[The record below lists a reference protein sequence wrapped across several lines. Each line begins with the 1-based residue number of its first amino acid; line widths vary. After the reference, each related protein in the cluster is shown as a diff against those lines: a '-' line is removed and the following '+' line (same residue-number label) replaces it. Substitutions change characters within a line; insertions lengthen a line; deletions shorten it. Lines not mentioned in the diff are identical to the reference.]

1 MPLCL
6 TKQSF
11 HNVVLDSART
21 DWLNDISNIGPGGTS
36 ILSSDSQTTNIEL
49 ITDVVIAG
57 GFAAA
62 VEVEAGDRL
71 EVIDLEG
78 QQVCDLIAFA
88 ALDRREWLSM
98 SHTRAATLR
107 LNLAPGDLLQSN
119 WRRPMLE
126 VLTDDVGMHDLITQ
140 MCDARR
146 YRLDYRVQGH
156 RSCRS
161 NFTEVLEP
169 WGIQEWEMPD
179 PLNVFQNAP
188 INPDR
193 TFGNEVPTS
202 VAGDSIVFRVLMSAI
217 VAGSAC
223 PQDLNPCNG
232 FSPSPIGLKVWRP
245 RSADGDS

>member
-1 MPLCL
+1 MRPEAVPADAELV
-6 TKQSF
+6 TDI
-11 HNVVLDSART
+11 VV
-21 DWLNDISNIGPGGTS
+21 
-36 ILSSDSQTTNIEL
+36 
-49 ITDVVIAG
+49 AG
-57 GFAAA
+57 GHGAA
-62 VEVEAGDRL
+62 VVVEDGDAL
-71 EVIDLEG
+71 EVVDLEG
-78 QQVCDLIAFA
+78 RQVCDLIAFA
-88 ALDRREWLSM
+88 SHDRREWLSI

-107 LNLAPGDLLQSN
+107 LNLAPGDVLQSN

-126 VLTDDVGMHDLITQ
+126 VLADDVGMHDLITQ
-140 MCDARR
+140 MCDERR
-146 YRLDYRVQGH
+146 YRFDYGVEGH

-161 NFTEVLEP
+161 NFAEVLEP

-202 VAGDSIVFRVLMSAI
+202 VPGDSIVFRVLMPAI

-245 RSADGDS
+245 RITDGLS

>member
-1 MPLCL
+1 M
-6 TKQSF
+6 
-11 HNVVLDSART
+11 
-21 DWLNDISNIGPGGTS
+21 
-36 ILSSDSQTTNIEL
+36 SSDSHIADSEL
-49 ITDVVIAG
+49 VTDVVIEG
-57 GFAAA
+57 GYAAA
-62 VEVEAGDRL
+62 LVVDVGDLL
-71 EVIDLEG
+71 EVVDLEG
-78 QQVCDLIAFA
+78 QQVCDLIAFS

-98 SHTRAATLR
+98 SHTRASTLL

-126 VLTDDVGMHDLITQ
+126 VLADDVGMHDLITQ

-146 YRLDYRVQGH
+146 YRLDYNAEGH
-156 RSCRS
+156 RSCRT
-161 NFTEVLEP
+161 NFAEVLEP

-188 INPDR
+188 IHADR

-202 VAGDSIVFRVLMSAI
+202 MAGDSIIFRVMMPAI

-232 FSPSPIGLKVWRP
+232 FSPSPVGLKVWRAHKTDG
-245 RSADGDS
+245 RS

>member
-1 MPLCL
+1 MM
-6 TKQSF
+6 
-11 HNVVLDSART
+11 
-21 DWLNDISNIGPGGTS
+21 
-36 ILSSDSQTTNIEL
+36 SSESLVANSEL
-49 ITDVVIAG
+49 VTDVVIDG
-57 GFAAA
+57 GHAAA
-62 VEVEAGDRL
+62 VVVELGDLL

-88 ALDRREWLSM
+88 SLDRREWLSM

-107 LNLAPGDLLQSN
+107 LNLAPGDMLQSN
-119 WRRPMLE
+119 WRRPMFE
-126 VLTDDVGMHDLITQ
+126 VLADDVGMHDLITQ

-146 YRLDYRVQGH
+146 YQLDYRVEGH
-156 RSCRS
+156 RSCRT

-188 INPDR
+188 IHPDR

-202 VAGDSIVFRVLMSAI
+202 VPGDSIVFRVMMPAI

-223 PQDLNPCNG
+223 PQDLNPCNV
-232 FSPSPIGLKVWRP
+232 FSPSPIGLKVWRAHNMDV
-245 RSADGDS
+245 RS

>member
-1 MPLCL
+1 M
-6 TKQSF
+6 
-11 HNVVLDSART
+11 
-21 DWLNDISNIGPGGTS
+21 
-36 ILSSDSQTTNIEL
+36 LSSDSQTSDTEL
-49 ITDVVIAG
+49 VTDVVIAG

-62 VEVEAGDRL
+62 VEVEVGDLL
-71 EVIDLEG
+71 EVVDLEG

-88 ALDRREWLSM
+88 TLDRREWLSM
-98 SHTRAATLR
+98 SHTRAATLL

-140 MCDARR
+140 MCDSRR
-146 YRLDYRVQGH
+146 YRLDYHVQGH
-156 RSCRS
+156 RSCRT

-188 INPDR
+188 IHPDR
-193 TFGNEVPTS
+193 TFGNEIPTS
-202 VAGDSIVFRVLMSAI
+202 VAGDSIVFRVLMSAV

-245 RSADGDS
+245 RSAESLS